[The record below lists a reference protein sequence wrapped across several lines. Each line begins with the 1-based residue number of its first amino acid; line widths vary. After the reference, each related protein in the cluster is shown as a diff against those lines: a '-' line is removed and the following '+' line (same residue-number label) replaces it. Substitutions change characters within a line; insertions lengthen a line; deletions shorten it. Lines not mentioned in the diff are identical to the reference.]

1 MVALAFSGAFDNDAG
16 ASSFVMDLSGIAEAA
31 PEDEIPPG
39 FAELFTE
46 MEIRQIGDTSYLR
59 FPFFTAFLS
68 LETEWIS
75 FPSEESFSSEVAPI
89 TPVNPTEFLR
99 MFESVGGS
107 VTEVGADTIRG
118 AETTHYVVVF
128 DMEHLLRVSDP
139 GQLEDLEN
147 LGPLPFDE
155 LPMDIWVS
163 SDGLVHRFE
172 IMLDASL
179 ADVPEGEGFDRLVMR
194 FDLFD
199 HGLPVDIVAPPAGE
213 VTGGGDLGG
222 IFGA

>member
-1 MVALAFSGAFDNDAG
+1 M
-16 ASSFVMDLSGIAEAA
+16 
-31 PEDEIPPG
+31 
-39 FAELFTE
+39 
-46 MEIRQIGDTSYLR
+46 
-59 FPFFTAFLS
+59 
-68 LETEWIS
+68 
-75 FPSEESFSSEVAPI
+75 
-89 TPVNPTEFLR
+89 
-99 MFESVGGS
+99 
-107 VTEVGADTIRG
+107 TEVGADTIRG

-128 DMEHLLRVSDP
+128 DMEHLLRVADP

-213 VTGGGDLGG
+213 VTAGGDLGD